1 MNFLP
6 APIRKGIKALLKPIL
21 RPLVLRLDMP
31 FRVML
36 PKIDAIERAIA
47 QLDIADALMVQR
59 LQALEHASEHDRSLT
74 ATLRNENQNLVR
86 SWLRMRTDMTRLEQA
101 LHATRTELM
110 PGSQGELSLEW
121 VLIGRSKLATVLQA
135 VRPLRLHLSR
145 GRDAMERTLNISNHP
160 RPGVDLIADF
170 GDLPFQNGSVDEI
183 FVSELIEQGELRG
196 LRLRH
201 WRELLRPGGKINLKV
216 AKVGNDV
223 AANAPTPKTLHSL
236 LKEAGFVGPATTDGE
251 PRMRESECF
260 VVAASA
266 PGLNAP

>member
-1 MNFLP
+1 
-6 APIRKGIKALLKPIL
+6 
-21 RPLVLRLDMP
+21 
-31 FRVML
+31 
-36 PKIDAIERAIA
+36 
-47 QLDIADALMVQR
+47 MVQR